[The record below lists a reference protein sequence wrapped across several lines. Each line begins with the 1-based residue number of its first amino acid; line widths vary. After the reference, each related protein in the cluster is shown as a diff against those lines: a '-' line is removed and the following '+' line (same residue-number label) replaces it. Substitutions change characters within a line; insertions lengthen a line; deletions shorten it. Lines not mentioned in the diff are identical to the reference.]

1 MKASYFALKGLAFAS
16 ILLIAGCPYGLK
28 SLKQPST
35 DPARQTAAEPQGG
48 SGSAPASAPK
58 KSSAVKAPPPPDYA
72 PPLPPPP
79 EEKGSDVKVDLSRK
93 TEVSEAALAFAK
105 GFPDV
110 KHVKICHSRLYG
122 KGWYLFLYTDKAK
135 KIYLQQYSWNER
147 TREWDAMPL
156 RLEVAREKLEHHLQ
170 VELDDEKCFVLK

>member
-1 MKASYFALKGLAFAS
+1 MKASYFPLKGLVLATV
-16 ILLIAGCPYGLK
+16 LLIAGCPYGLK
-28 SLKQPST
+28 SLKQPTT

-48 SGSAPASAPK
+48 SEPTPDSTPK
-58 KSSAVKAPPPPDYA
+58 KTGAAKAPPPPDYA
-72 PPLPPPP
+72 PPPPPP
-79 EEKGSDVKVDLSRK
+79 EDKGADVKVDLSRK
-93 TEVSEAALAFAK
+93 TEVSDAALAFAK
-105 GFPDV
+105 GLPDV

-147 TREWDAMPL
+147 TREWDANPL
-156 RLEVAREKLEHHLQ
+156 RIEVPREKLEHHLQ